1 VAASSELRSAMS
13 AVEAEI
19 QDETALV
26 VVWRAE
32 QLELAGYGAGAAAEL
47 AARLDVDLHVAMG
60 LLSQGCSADL
70 ALKILL

>member
-1 VAASSELRSAMS
+1 VAASSELRSVMT

-19 QDETALV
+19 RDETALV

-32 QLELAGYGAGAAAEL
+32 QLELAGYGAAAAAEL
-47 AARLDVDLHVAMG
+47 AARQDVDLHVAIG
-60 LLSQGCSADL
+60 LLGEGCPADL